1 MIKLTLRELEIF
13 LATARAGG
21 VTVAAEQ
28 VGLSQSAASSAL
40 GELERRLGVQLFD
53 RVGRRVELNEHG
65 RWLLPQAE
73 ALLAQ
78 ARVIEERFRTD
89 APARLRLYASS
100 TIGNRVLPELV
111 ARFLQQAPDNRIE
124 LAIGNTADA
133 VQAVAEYR
141 ADLGLIEG
149 ISDDGR
155 ITVEPWLRDELVVV
169 APPDHTWA
177 GQSVSPTQL
186 ATARWLL
193 REPGSGTREV
203 LSGALLPLAGSLEV
217 ALELG
222 TSEAIKGAVR
232 AGLGL
237 ACLSHRTVS
246 GELARGEL
254 IALATPELD
263 LTRHFYLIRA
273 RDKIPTQ
280 GMQRFHA
287 WCMALL
293 AEESPGTASAAK

>member
-21 VTVAAEQ
+21 VTAAAEQ
-28 VGLSQSAASSAL
+28 IGLSQSAASSAL

-53 RVGRRVELNEHG
+53 RVGRRLELNEHG

-73 ALLAQ
+73 AVLAQ
-78 ARVIEERFRTD
+78 ASEIESRFNTD

-100 TIGNRVLPELV
+100 TIGNRVMPALI
-111 ARFLQQAPDNRIE
+111 ARFLQQAPANRIE

-133 VQAVAEYR
+133 VATVAAFE
-141 ADLGLIEG
+141 ADMGLIEG
-149 ISDDGR
+149 ICDDAR
-155 ITVEPWLRDELVVV
+155 ILIEPWLRDELVIV
-169 APPDHTWA
+169 AAPDHPLA
-177 GQSVSPTQL
+177 GVSATPQQL
-186 ATARWLL
+186 ASQRWLL

-203 LSGALLPLAGSLEV
+203 LSGALAPLVGSLDV

-222 TSEAIKGAVR
+222 SSEAIKGAVR

-237 ACLSHRTVS
+237 ACLSRRTVG

-254 IALATPELD
+254 VAVGAPDLD

-273 RDKIPTQ
+273 RDKVPTQ

-287 WCMALL
+287 WCMAQL
-293 AEESPGTASAAK
+293 AEESSAAT

>member
-21 VTVAAEQ
+21 VTAAADQ
-28 VGLSQSAASSAL
+28 IGLSQSAASSAL

-53 RVGRRVELNEHG
+53 RVGRRLELNEHG

-78 ARVIEERFRTD
+78 AREIETRFNTD

-100 TIGNRVLPELV
+100 TIGNRVMPELI
-111 ARFLQQAPDNRIE
+111 AGFLQQAPTNRIE

-133 VQAVAEYR
+133 VVAVAAFE
-141 ADLGLIEG
+141 ADMGLIEG
-149 ISDDGR
+149 ICDDAR
-155 ITVEPWLRDELVVV
+155 ILAEPWLRDELVVV
-169 APPDHTWA
+169 AAPGHPLANIIAPPR
-177 GQSVSPTQL
+177 QL
-186 ATARWLL
+186 VAERWLL

-203 LSGALLPLAGSLEV
+203 LSAALAPLAGSLEV

-222 TSEAIKGAVR
+222 SSEAIKGAVR
-232 AGLGL
+232 AGLGV
-237 ACLSHRTVS
+237 ACLSRRTVA
-246 GELARGEL
+246 GELERGDL
-254 IALATPELD
+254 CAIATPALN

-280 GMQRFHA
+280 GMLRFRA
-287 WCMALL
+287 WCMARL
-293 AEESPGTASAAK
+293 ADEAAAPT